1 MDNPPLLPTNISSNG
16 EELWRWADKAS
27 QWIQVQSRIQE
38 LKYAIRQCGTRCG
51 DCDKWMKSS
60 ECPREKN
67 VNGMTRGPSIN
78 APICNQFVIKN
89 WVIKHQEDLQKELT
103 HIETTGSL
111 AV

>member
-1 MDNPPLLPTNISSNG
+1 
-16 EELWRWADKAS
+16 
-27 QWIQVQSRIQE
+27 
-38 LKYAIRQCGTRCG
+38 
-51 DCDKWMKSS
+51 
-60 ECPREKN
+60 
-67 VNGMTRGPSIN
+67 MTRGPSIN